1 MKVMFVVTSLMGA
14 GHLARTLLLA
24 EAVQAVGGRALVV
37 SGGREIGHLSAA
49 IPVEALPPV
58 WSDGVDYSRLL
69 TPEGEADEAWMEA
82 RAARLLALFD
92 EFAPE
97 ALVTELFPFGRRA
110 LRHEF
115 RALLARAAGRARIWA
130 SVRDV
135 LEPKRKKGREE
146 ETAETLRSFYHGV
159 LVHGDERLIPLA
171 RTWPKAAEMGGMIRH
186 TGYVAAPPPPPLETG
201 PLEAA
206 RGEVLVSV
214 GGGAIGRGLL
224 EAAALASRGS
234 PRRWRL
240 RVGGADAAEAAARLR
255 ALAPGA
261 PLVAEPAAADHRARL
276 AAAACSVSLLGY
288 NTATDLLAAGTPA
301 VISPMREGGE
311 REQLIRAEAFAR
323 LPGFRVLD
331 EETPEALACAVEAAI
346 AAGGPPPGLARLD
359 GAARAAEIILEA
371 EGI

>member
-24 EAVQAVGGRALVV
+24 EAVQAAGGRALVV

-49 IPVEALPPV
+49 IPVETLPPI

-92 EFAPE
+92 ECAPE

-135 LEPKRKKGREE
+135 LEPKRKPGREE
-146 ETAETLRSFYHGV
+146 ETAETLRRYYHGV
-159 LVHGDERLIPLA
+159 LVHGDERLIPLS
-171 RTWPKAAEMGGMIRH
+171 RTWPKAAELGAMIRH
-186 TGYVAAPPPPPLETG
+186 TGYVAAPPPP

-234 PRRWRL
+234 ARLWRL

-255 ALAPGA
+255 AFAPGA
-261 PLVAEPAAADHRARL
+261 PLVVEPAAADHRARL

-311 REQLIRAEAFAR
+311 QEQLIRAEAFAR
-323 LPGFRVLD
+323 LPGFRLL
-331 EETPEALACAVEAAI
+331 EAETPEALARAVEEAI
-346 AAGGPPPGLARLD
+346 AAGGPPPGLALLD
-359 GAARAAEIILEA
+359 GAARAAGIILGA
-371 EGI
+371 GGV